1 MSTEVPH
8 ARDDHGRPDDA
19 ALRRAGRSP
28 DPPHPAAAEPP
39 ASEQRATATWVQA
52 SDASGTVRA
61 SKEVPEPDSLGG

>member
-1 MSTEVPH
+1 MPTEVPH
-8 ARDDHGRPDDA
+8 AQDDHGRPDDA
-19 ALRRAGRSP
+19 ALRRAGHSS
-28 DPPHPAAAEPP
+28 DPPPPTTEPS